1 MNVVTYC
8 RVSSDEQAQKDLSI
22 PAQRKMLNRWVDEHA
37 NCSLVEEFVDEGE
50 SAFAPANKRPGF
62 SSMIAYC
69 KRHQV
74 NAILVHKLD
83 RFSRN
88 REESILFKSLLRK
101 HGVVVKSITEN
112 FDPDTPQG
120 FLYEGMIEVINQFY
134 SMNLATE
141 TMKGM
146 RENAERGWHNGG
158 RTPYG
163 YALERVT
170 ENGRERGRL
179 VPGPPEQVAVLREM
193 FDLAVHQGYG
203 LKRIANLL
211 NARGVAAP
219 RRKHWNAS
227 TVGSILDNPV
237 YVGDIVWFKSKK
249 AGRTGRA
256 RTDEGEQ
263 IVHQDAHEPLVD
275 RALFEKRQ
283 ELASSRQLD
292 LHASPRKSVDYLLS
306 RLIRCEH
313 CGSNFIGRRHTYAA
327 RDGQMVTQLSYYC
340 SGYLYKGRSVC
351 PSLPIDAAWV
361 EGFVLDIVQ
370 TRLCEATAWAE
381 LEGMLRGQI
390 KGRREKY
397 GQDPKAAEARLAEID
412 RKIENYYRAI
422 GEGLDAAV
430 CRARID
436 ELKTQR
442 EVVDAE
448 AVVLRRE
455 DDYTTSLERN
465 LAALERFRAAFR
477 DGFARLPFG
486 LRREIVLHF
495 IEEIAVH
502 DRRELRVRF
511 KVPFDNA
518 GVDQLCDEAEAGS
531 QNERRPAGKA
541 DLRGF
546 PDILPSGPEWLRQ
559 LDLNQ

>member
-1 MNVVTYC
+1 
-8 RVSSDEQAQKDLSI
+8 
-22 PAQRKMLNRWVDEHA
+22 
-37 NCSLVEEFVDEGE
+37 
-50 SAFAPANKRPGF
+50 
-62 SSMIAYC
+62 
-69 KRHQV
+69 
-74 NAILVHKLD
+74 
-83 RFSRN
+83 
-88 REESILFKSLLRK
+88 
-101 HGVVVKSITEN
+101 
-112 FDPDTPQG
+112 
-120 FLYEGMIEVINQFY
+120 
-134 SMNLATE
+134 
-141 TMKGM
+141 M

-256 RTDEGEQ
+256 RTDEAEQ

-351 PSLPIDAAWV
+351 PSLPIDAVWV
-361 EGFVLDIVQ
+361 ESFVLDIVQ
-370 TRLCEATAWAE
+370 TRLCEASAWAE
-381 LEGMLRGQI
+381 LEGMLRGRI
-390 KGRREKY
+390 EGRRKKY
-397 GQDPKAAEARLAEID
+397 GQEPKAAEARLADID
-412 RKIENYYRAI
+412 RKVENDARAI
-422 GEGLDAAV
+422 GEGLDASV

-436 ELKTQR
+436 ELKAQR
-442 EVVDAE
+442 ETIEAE
-448 AVVLRRE
+448 AAVLRRE
-455 DDYTTSLERN
+455 DYYTTALERN

-477 DGFARLPFG
+477 EGFAKLPFG

-511 KVPFDNA
+511 KVPFDNV
-518 GVDQLCDEAEAGS
+518 GVEHLCDEAEGGAK
-531 QNERRPAGKA
+531 NERRSAGEA

-546 PDILPSGPEWLRQ
+546 TDILPSGPEWLPG
-559 LDLNQ
+559 LVGGGNLGAAGAVSEGLAAPGATEA